1 MKSTTT
7 SPLLRHISFL
17 AKRCQNDPNAPLSP
31 EGRGLLKQLSGRP
44 LKHSQ
49 WLQHVARDLGLEYNQ
64 VSQCNARLTD
74 YCDHNAQ
81 KRIWNTPVSF
91 FYQPEVFERQLQAL
105 LDASEGKFSLA
116 EAAKKQRVT
125 FENFDFSPALLDFLV
140 ARKGVSLLSF
150 EGISASS
157 SVIADSW
164 VSICTSFAGA
174 DLSNAK
180 FVRYFD
186 DGQCRAGMMT
196 HEGKF
201 MAANL
206 SGADLRW
213 AYLRGADFSGAN
225 LEGTDL
231 RNANVYESCI
241 QNVTGALVGG
251 EVDSTHWLL
260 DEV

>member
-1 MKSTTT
+1 MKSTT

-31 EGRGLLKQLSGRP
+31 EGRGLLKQFNGRP

-49 WLQHVARDLGLEYNQ
+49 WIQHVARDLGLEYNQ
-64 VSQCNARLTD
+64 VSQFNARLTD
-74 YCDHNAQ
+74 YCEHNAQ

-91 FYQPEVFERQLQAL
+91 FYQPDVFERQLQAL
-105 LDASEGKFSLA
+105 LDAAEGNLGLA
-116 EAAKKQRVT
+116 DAAKKHRVT
-125 FENFDFSPALLDFLV
+125 FERFDFSPPLLDFLIE
-140 ARKGVSLLSF
+140 RKGVSLLSF
-150 EGISASS
+150 EGVSASG
-157 SVIADSW
+157 SVFAESW
-164 VSICTSFAGA
+164 VSICTSFASA

-186 DGQCRAGMMT
+186 EGQCRAGFMM

-231 RNANVYESCI
+231 RNANIYESYM
-241 QNVTGALVGG
+241 QNVTGAFVGG
-251 EVDSTHWLL
+251 EVDSTNWLL
-260 DEV
+260 DKV

>member
-1 MKSTTT
+1 MQSTT

-31 EGRGLLKQLSGRP
+31 EGRGLLKQFSGHP

-64 VSQCNARLTD
+64 VSQCSARLRD

-81 KRIWNTPVSF
+81 RRIWNTPVRF
-91 FYQPEVFERQLQAL
+91 FYQPDVFERQLQAL
-105 LDASEGKFSLA
+105 LEAAEGNLGLA
-116 EAAKKQRVT
+116 EAAKKHRVS
-125 FENFDFSPALLDFLV
+125 FEHFDFSPPLLDFLV
-140 ARKGVSLLSF
+140 QRKGVSLLSF
-150 EGISASS
+150 EGVSAAG
-157 SVIADSW
+157 SVLADSW
-164 VSICTSFAGA
+164 VSISTSFAGA

-186 DGQCRAGMMT
+186 ESHCRAGMMM

-231 RNANVYESCI
+231 RNANLYESCM
-241 QNVTGALVGG
+241 QKVTGTLMAGG
-251 EVDSTHWLL
+251 VDSTHWLL
-260 DEV
+260 EEV

>member
-1 MKSTTT
+1 MKSTT

-17 AKRCQNDPNAPLSP
+17 AKRLQNDPKVPLGL
-31 EGRGLLKQLSGRP
+31 EGRGLLKQFSGRP
-44 LKHSQ
+44 LKHSH
-49 WLQHVARDLGLEYNQ
+49 WLQHVAREMGLEYNH
-64 VSQCNARLTD
+64 VSRCSERLKD

-81 KRIWNTPVSF
+81 KRIWDTPVRF
-91 FYQPEVFERQLQAL
+91 FYQPDVFERQLQAL
-105 LDASEGKFSLA
+105 LDAAGDKIGLA
-116 EAAKKQRVT
+116 EAAKKHRIT
-125 FENFDFSPALLDFLV
+125 FENFDFSPPLLDFLV
-140 ARKGVSLLSF
+140 ERRGVSVLSF
-150 EGISASS
+150 EGVLASN

-164 VSICTSFAGA
+164 VSTFDSFAGA
-174 DLSNAK
+174 DLRNAK

-186 DGQCRAGMMT
+186 GSHCRAGMRI

-213 AYLRGADFSGAN
+213 AYLRGADFRGAN

-231 RNANVYESCI
+231 RNANVYESCM
-241 QNVTGALVGG
+241 QNVTGALAGG

-260 DEV
+260 HEV